1 MYPLLL
7 QLHSA
12 VRWLVL
18 LGILIPLLRSY
29 GALLRPRPFTSAD
42 RLGIAIGTSA
52 SHLQLLLG
60 MTLYMSSPL
69 VSLFWSAPGAA
80 GIDILFFG
88 LIHISGM
95 VASVVVM
102 SIGSSLAKR
111 AAEDH
116 RKFRA
121 VAIYWTIAVLLI
133 LLLIPWPGS
142 PLAARPLWRSF

>member
-1 MYPLLL
+1 MYLFLL

-18 LGILIPLLRSY
+18 LGILIPLIRAY
-29 GALLRPRPFTSAD
+29 GALLRPRPFVRAD
-42 RLGIAIGTSA
+42 RLGISIGTSA

-60 MTLYMSSPL
+60 MTLYLSSPL
-69 VSLFWSAPGAA
+69 VSLFWSAPAAA
-80 GIDILFFG
+80 GRDLLFFG

-95 VASVVVM
+95 VASVALM

-111 AAEDH
+111 AGDDH
-116 RKFRA
+116 QKFRA

-133 LLLIPWPGS
+133 LLLVPWPGS